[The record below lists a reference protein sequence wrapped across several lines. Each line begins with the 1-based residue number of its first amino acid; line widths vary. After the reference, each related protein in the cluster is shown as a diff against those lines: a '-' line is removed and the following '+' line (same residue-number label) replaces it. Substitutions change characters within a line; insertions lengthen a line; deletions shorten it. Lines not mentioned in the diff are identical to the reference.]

1 METGEDPENDVALQR
16 GRRETAEERNDRLFT
31 DILQELRVMQTG
43 AQLTAGFLLTL
54 PFQSKFEV
62 LDGFGRG
69 VFITLVVLAAVITA
83 LVLTPV
89 AIHRR
94 LSGRH
99 VKERLVVASHR
110 FVQAA
115 LACVALLISGML
127 LLILDV
133 VVSRTCGLV
142 VGAATLAFLA
152 LLLVVVP
159 ETLSRRDGFRSTDEV
174 GERSVHP

>member
-1 METGEDPENDVALQR
+1 MESGANPAIDDARKRE
-16 GRRETAEERNDRLFT
+16 RRETAEERNDRLFT

-54 PFQSKFEV
+54 PFQSKFDV
-62 LDGFGRG
+62 LDRFGRG
-69 VFITLVVLAAVITA
+69 VFITLVILAAVITA

-99 VKERLVVASHR
+99 VKDRLVVASHR

-115 LACVALLISGML
+115 LVCVALLISGML

-133 VVSRTCGLV
+133 VVGRTCGLV
-142 VGAATLAFLA
+142 VGGATLAFLI

-159 ETLSRRDGFRSTDEV
+159 EILSRRAGFRPS
-174 GERSVHP
+174 